1 MSFIS
6 LMSSVERIAL
16 SSLVNAQTHSL
27 SSKYGFTN
35 IHFTIQGLKTM
46 ALASIQKKA
55 NEKQRIER

>member
-1 MSFIS
+1 
-6 LMSSVERIAL
+6 MSSVERIAL